1 MPSAD
6 CQCPNVRKAA
16 YSARL
21 DCSRQNLVSGRR
33 CPSLSLRG
41 FLPWPSWA
49 ALTPGLCAAPQ
60 LGHPCSAPV
69 TPSSSQVPEM
79 QGETPLTPPS
89 RSTELPLQGWGWAS
103 VSPPLSSL
111 PAPPGRVIPGS
122 ADVEGEGFSPRQ
134 RGASSLGGDSARGH
148 CSGGRGFGGTGCQSP
163 FPWLWGRSGQRLVA
177 RVAASWPAARCL
189 TTFVPK
195 SDVAT
200 SCSLPPQR
208 PV

>member
-1 MPSAD
+1 MPLLKPEGLSPLA
-6 CQCPNVRKAA
+6 QLGSTHPRALHGTPA
-16 YSARL
+16 GTL
-21 DCSRQNLVSGRR
+21 
-33 CPSLSLRG
+33 PLSL
-41 FLPWPSWA
+41 PP
-49 ALTPGLCAAPQ
+49 
-60 LGHPCSAPV
+60 
-69 TPSSSQVPEM
+69 QVPEM

-148 CSGGRGFGGTGCQSP
+148 CRGGRGFGGTGCQFP
-163 FPWLWGRSGQRLVA
+163 FPRLWGRSGHRLVA

-189 TTFVPK
+189 TTFVLK

-200 SCSLPPQR
+200 SCSLPPQH